1 MGDNLRRYQTIRAA
15 IKELYPGE
23 PRGNQARHLNTLAAL
38 ISGIVGSKST
48 QLPAIAHKV
57 PDGAKRDSRTKRF
70 ARWVQNERIDAT
82 VYFLPYVEALLTSLG
97 PTLLLAM
104 DGSAVGRNC
113 VTLVVSVVYHKRALP
128 LAWIVVTGSKG
139 HFAAEAHVQLLEQVQ
154 ALIPAGARV
163 ILLGDGEFDGIT
175 FQATVADYGWAYVC
189 RTAQNIRLTAEGE
202 QFTFPELGVTPG
214 RCIGLFGVAFT
225 AQQYGPILAIAWW
238 RQDCKEP
245 IYLVTNMDLVA
256 EACYWYA
263 KRFRIETFFS
273 DQKSRGFHLHQS
285 HLSDPARLAR
295 LMIAACLAYIWIIH
309 LGVIAKQDGWVQ
321 IIHRA
326 DRCDLSLFHLGL
338 DLLEHFLNED
348 HAIPVQFQMPRGTKS
363 VR

>member
-15 IKELYPGE
+15 IKELYPWE

-48 QLPAIAHKV
+48 QLPAIAHQV

-70 ARWVQNERIDAT
+70 SRWIQNEHIDAT

-104 DGSAVGRNC
+104 DGSAVGRHC
-113 VTLVVSVVYHKRALP
+113 VTLLVSVVYRQRALP
-128 LAWIVVTGSKG
+128 LAWIVVTGSTG
-139 HFAAEAHVQLLEQVQ
+139 HFPEEAHVQLLAQVQ
-154 ALIPAGARV
+154 AFIPAGAKV
-163 ILLGDGEFDGIT
+163 ILLGDGEFDGVT
-175 FQATVADYGWAYVC
+175 FQATVAGYGWEYVC
-189 RTAQNIRLTAEGE
+189 RTAQNIQLGAAGE
-202 QFTFPELGVTPG
+202 QFTFQDLGVTPG
-214 RCIGLFGVAFT
+214 RRIGLFEVTFT
-225 AQQYGPILAIAWW
+225 AQQYGPVLAIAWW
-238 RQDCKEP
+238 RKDCKEP
-245 IYLVTNMDLVA
+245 IYLVTNMDLVV
-256 EACYWYA
+256 EACRWYA

-285 HLSDPARLAR
+285 HLANPARLAR

-309 LGVIAKQDGWVQ
+309 LGVIAHRDDWVK

-338 DLLEHFLNED
+338 DLLGHFLDED
-348 HAIPVQFQMPRGTKS
+348 HTIPVQFQMPRWTES